1 MVALRYGLLQRD
13 CYNIKDM
20 SGSLSLTYILIVIG
34 VLLVSMTVHEA
45 MHALVGLKLG
55 DDTAAEQ
62 GRVSLNPL
70 KHIDP
75 FMTILLPAITL
86 IFFQAP
92 ILAAKPV
99 PFNPERVKY
108 DEFGAALIAFAGPFS
123 NLILAILG
131 SLLARVVV
139 GGPLTDQ
146 IFSVFIGLNVSLFVF
161 NLIPIP
167 PLDGSRVLFAF
178 APDPLR
184 RVMEQIEPVG
194 LFVIFGL
201 ILIGGF
207 GGFITNLT
215 SHVIQLLP

>member
-1 MVALRYGLLQRD
+1 MF
-13 CYNIKDM
+13 
-20 SGSLSLTYILIVIG
+20 GSLSLSYILIVIG

-62 GRVSLNPL
+62 GRISLNPL

-75 FMTILLPAITL
+75 FMTVLLPAITL
-86 IFFQAP
+86 LFFGAP

-99 PFNPERVKY
+99 PFNPDRVKF
-108 DEFGAALIAFAGPFS
+108 DEFGAALIAFAGPAS
-123 NLILAILG
+123 NLLLAIAG
-131 SLLARVVV
+131 SLLYKTV
-139 GGPLTDQ
+139 GGGELTDQ
-146 IFSVFIGLNVSLFVF
+146 IFSVFVSLNVSLFVF

-184 RVMEQIEPVG
+184 RVMEQIEPFG
-194 LFVIFGL
+194 LYVIFAL
-201 ILIGGF
+201 ILVGGF

-215 SHVIQLLP
+215 ADVIRLLP

>member
-1 MVALRYGLLQRD
+1 ML
-13 CYNIKDM
+13 
-20 SGSLSLTYILIVIG
+20 GSLSLSSIIIVIV

-75 FMTILLPAITL
+75 FMTVLLPAITL
-86 IFFQAP
+86 FLFSAP

-99 PFNPERVKY
+99 PFNPDRVKF
-108 DEFGAALIAFAGPFS
+108 DEFGAAMIAFAGPLS
-123 NLILAILG
+123 NLLLAIVG
-131 SLLARVVV
+131 SLVFKTFTGTA
-139 GGPLTDQ
+139 LTDQ
-146 IFSVFIGLNVSLFVF
+146 FFSIFISLNVSLFVF

-167 PLDGSRVLFAF
+167 PLDGSRVLYAF

-184 RVMEQIEPVG
+184 RIMAQIEPVG

-201 ILIGGF
+201 ILLGGF
-207 GGFITNLT
+207 GGFIASLN
-215 SHVIQLLP
+215 SHVLQLLP